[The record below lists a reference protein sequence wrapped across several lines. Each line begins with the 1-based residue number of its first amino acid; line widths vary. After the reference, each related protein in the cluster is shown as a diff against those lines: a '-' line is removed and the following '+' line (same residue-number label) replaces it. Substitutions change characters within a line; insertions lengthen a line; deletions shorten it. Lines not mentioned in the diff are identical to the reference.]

1 MCADN
6 YKKSEEYSRTRDS
19 FEDLGVEE
27 QAVFIVES
35 AVNMIVKSVRKA
47 GDAFS
52 KAFEEIKVDVSG
64 KEEAEAAEKK
74 KRKPSATKAK
84 SSKKS
89 ASKGA
94 SKSAKTKASSKSKS
108 DS

>member
-6 YKKSEEYSRTRDS
+6 FKKSGKYTDTRDN
-19 FEDLGVEE
+19 FDDLGVEE

-52 KAFEEIKVDVSG
+52 KAFDDIRVDA
-64 KEEAEAAEKK
+64 EDEAEAEAPEEK
-74 KRKPSATKAK
+74 
-84 SSKKS
+84 
-89 ASKGA
+89 
-94 SKSAKTKASSKSKS
+94 KTKASGAKAKTTKKAAPKSAKKKTAPKSKS
-108 DS
+108 DK

>member
-6 YKKSEEYSRTRDS
+6 YKKSEEYSRTRES
-19 FEDLGVEE
+19 FDDLGVEE

-52 KAFEEIKVDVSG
+52 RAFEEIKVDENG
-64 KEEAEAAEKK
+64 NDEAEAAEEKK
-74 KRKPSATKAK
+74 TKASGSGEK

-89 ASKGA
+89 AKAKTA
-94 SKSAKTKASSKSKS
+94 SKRKS
-108 DS
+108 DK

>member
-19 FEDLGVEE
+19 FDDLGVEE

-35 AVNMIVKSVRKA
+35 AVNMVVKSVRKA

-52 KAFEEIKVDVSG
+52 KAFEEIKVDTNGS
-64 KEEAEAAEKK
+64 EDPEAEEEKK
-74 KRKPSATKAK
+74 TKASGTKAK

-94 SKSAKTKASSKSKS
+94 SKSAKAKASSKSKS
-108 DS
+108 D